1 MVAAPAAPVTPA
13 RPGPSISTLIPV
25 RREARGRTE
34 LRDQSARCW
43 LAPLLQ
49 CPAAGVSA
57 DQREPHGDGCQGGCA
72 VGRRGHHRP
81 PRRASV
87 RMTPVGPDLPDDVK
101 NCPAYRADTAVL
113 IRAGR
118 EPSVTCG
125 QRCRGK
131 RVVRPNPGSSGTGQR
146 CSRQR
151 RMTATATTMRAA
163 GTKPITVGCSATSR
177 SPTISGRLRRRVIAR
192 ESPGPESGE
201 VHASPGNPMP
211 GLGAVRRGSD

>member
-1 MVAAPAAPVTPA
+1 MVLALVAAPAAPVTPA

-87 RMTPVGPDLPDDVK
+87 RESDAGPRSRPKGVGLM
-101 NCPAYRADTAVL
+101 NTSRAD
-113 IRAGR
+113 RW
-118 EPSVTCG
+118 
-125 QRCRGK
+125 
-131 RVVRPNPGSSGTGQR
+131 
-146 CSRQR
+146 
-151 RMTATATTMRAA
+151 
-163 GTKPITVGCSATSR
+163 R
-177 SPTISGRLRRRVIAR
+177 S
-192 ESPGPESGE
+192 
-201 VHASPGNPMP
+201 
-211 GLGAVRRGSD
+211 RGSYFSWRPAEDASSVEIFHVEMGDPGAPVLLLIHGAPTSSIDWSEVASQLSARFRVCAVDFPGFGFSDKPQGWGYSLTRDEELIEFYLSEVIGAEAGVVV